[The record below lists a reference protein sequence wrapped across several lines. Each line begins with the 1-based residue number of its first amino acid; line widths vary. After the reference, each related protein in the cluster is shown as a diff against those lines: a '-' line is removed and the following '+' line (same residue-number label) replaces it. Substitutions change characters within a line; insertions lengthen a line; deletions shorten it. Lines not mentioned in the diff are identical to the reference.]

1 MEEQEEKDGKPD
13 VPEGFFREVNYYPIG
28 TVPDEITELLEK
40 GGAREESY
48 LTDRV
53 THVITQDEDH
63 PEVSE
68 ARDLFEVP
76 VISPQWV
83 SMSIHCKVLLPG
95 KAFAPESS
103 RLFSK
108 VVACFSQLQAS
119 DRNALWAM
127 VTFFGGTCRANLSK
141 ECTHLVTAKCEGAK
155 YECAAQH
162 DNEIKIV
169 SPEWILESIQAKRME
184 EERPY
189 HPRYIIDKMVVDSA
203 PNMDFEMKEVAVE
216 EEGELFSA
224 TEQAAKDKKEK
235 GVRPKLKLP
244 WADDLMPLPDI
255 SALPEPAR
263 DAPPSSNT
271 ATSSTFSQSAGS
283 FSETFGGTTS
293 SAGLSTPTP
302 SHKAKEKK
310 HKKEKKKKKKH
321 KKEKKKK
328 DKKKHKHGTGTTPGQ
343 PAPPSMPPAAEA
355 STKNRLLRNITNKAE
370 FLPSMTGT
378 PTDKRSISQVLNSVG
393 GRPGGHKGRLDIYG
407 GLQPL
412 PEIHYCG
419 HDASA
424 GVTPD
429 SCLLGCIFL
438 IIEYTQLVGVDYID
452 TWRKV
457 IVEHGG
463 IVDECYSD
471 RITHVLCDTQRTD
484 IFRLAM
490 KDGKRCVTASWLND
504 CLKKKAMLPPWRA
517 LHFPAPSYPLQPP
530 LCKEQIIAV
539 TGFEGGERNDVKTM
553 IEMTGAK
560 YTGFFSRGNT
570 LLICK
575 RLEGAKYEK
584 AQEWRTPV
592 TNVQWLSE
600 VILGNFDALH
610 NFVMPRYQIFDVDD
624 PFKLEHLRPTKLME
638 PWTIPLKISQSIRR
652 SYITS
657 IAQKT
662 ANLANGKRKGDPQSP
677 ASAAKKIRNMIQMDD
692 DWDVGTPRIAPD
704 KAPRIMFTGIEVAR
718 ITDLSKKIEKL
729 GGRIVDSITQC
740 THLITSKIMRTVKF
754 LAGVSVCK
762 HIVTPLWVEES
773 YKSRWFLDVN
783 NFVLNDQEMET
794 LFSFQLRESLVRAGR
809 QKLFKDVTIYITP
822 GVKPGADMM
831 RDIVECAGGKL
842 APSRP
847 SLRKIS
853 HIQSTLGKG
862 AFVVISTPSDMPL
875 CRDFFTHNIDVH
887 NAEFI
892 LTGVL
897 RQRLD
902 YRSYPLTQYEYQYF
916 LLCGFSTTGLYRTYP
931 DISLAHSHCTKQ

>member
-1 MEEQEEKDGKPD
+1 MQSIPSKVTGKSSLEVIQPTAYLQAAS
-13 VPEGFFREVNYYPIG
+13 VTELARHPTTCPTPRHAQYICPPRSKPPKEG
-28 TVPDEITELLEK
+28 ITELLEK

-53 THVITQDEDH
+53 THVIAQDEDH

-235 GVRPKLKLP
+235 GARPKLKLP

-302 SHKAKEKK
+302 SHKANEKK

-424 GVTPD
+424 GV
-429 SCLLGCIFL
+429 
-438 IIEYTQLVGVDYID
+438 
-452 TWRKV
+452 
-457 IVEHGG
+457 
-463 IVDECYSD
+463 
-471 RITHVLCDTQRTD
+471 LCDTQRTD

-575 RLEGAKYEK
+575 RLEGAQYEK
-584 AQEWRTPV
+584 AQEW
-592 TNVQWLSE
+592 
-600 VILGNFDALH
+600 H
-610 NFVMPRYQIFDVDD
+610 
-624 PFKLEHLRPTKLME
+624 
-638 PWTIPLKISQSIRR
+638 
-652 SYITS
+652 
-657 IAQKT
+657 
-662 ANLANGKRKGDPQSP
+662 
-677 ASAAKKIRNMIQMDD
+677 
-692 DWDVGTPRIAPD
+692 
-704 KAPRIMFTGIEVAR
+704 
-718 ITDLSKKIEKL
+718 
-729 GGRIVDSITQC
+729 
-740 THLITSKIMRTVKF
+740 
-754 LAGVSVCK
+754 
-762 HIVTPLWVEES
+762 
-773 YKSRWFLDVN
+773 
-783 NFVLNDQEMET
+783 
-794 LFSFQLRESLVRAGR
+794 SFQYLDR
-809 QKLFKDVTIYITP
+809 
-822 GVKPGADMM
+822 
-831 RDIVECAGGKL
+831 
-842 APSRP
+842 
-847 SLRKIS
+847 
-853 HIQSTLGKG
+853 LG
-862 AFVVISTPSDMPL
+862 
-875 CRDFFTHNIDVH
+875 
-887 NAEFI
+887 EFI
-892 LTGVL
+892 
-897 RQRLD
+897 
-902 YRSYPLTQYEYQYF
+902 
-916 LLCGFSTTGLYRTYP
+916 
-931 DISLAHSHCTKQ
+931 